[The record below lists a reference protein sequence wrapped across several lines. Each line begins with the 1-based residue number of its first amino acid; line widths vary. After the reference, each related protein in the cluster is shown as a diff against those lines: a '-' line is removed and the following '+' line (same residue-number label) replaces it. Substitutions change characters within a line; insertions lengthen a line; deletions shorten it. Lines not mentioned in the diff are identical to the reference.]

1 MIDNLELKVER
12 RSIMKKSL
20 RYLLSMIA
28 VVSVLSVSAQT
39 FAQQPEAQM
48 QSTSVMQ
55 GSGSNLPNAA
65 VQGVSTTYDN
75 SLPDKRNVSGPR
87 RERPGDWVDPYPIGD
102 AVLPLMLLALSY
114 MVVRTARKRKG
125 AVSK

>member
-1 MIDNLELKVER
+1 MEKT
-12 RSIMKKSL
+12 L

-28 VVSVLSVSAQT
+28 VVSVLSLSAQT

-75 SLPDKRNVSGPR
+75 SMPDKRNVSGPR
-87 RERPGDWVDPYPIGD
+87 RSGRPGDNADPVPDPIGD
-102 AVLPLMLLALSY
+102 AVLPLLLLALSY
-114 MVVRTARKRKG
+114 MVMRVARKRRG
-125 AVSK
+125 ALSK

>member
-1 MIDNLELKVER
+1 
-12 RSIMKKSL
+12 MKAL

-28 VVSVLSVSAQT
+28 VVSVLSLSAQT

-75 SLPDKRNVSGPR
+75 SMPDKRNVSGPR
-87 RERPGDWVDPYPIGD
+87 RSGRPGDNADPVPDPIGD
-102 AVLPLMLLALSY
+102 AAWLLALLALAY
-114 MVVRTARKRKG
+114 ALLRVYKRERS
-125 AVSK
+125 V